1 MSFNS
6 VSAAESQISED
17 IKEKKKSKT
26 IFNLNLI
33 LPHTLYIPKK
43 EEKKTLNFLKS
54 YRYTTKHITMNCI
67 MLDFIKR
74 KTCIIA

>member
-54 YRYTTKHITMNCI
+54 
-67 MLDFIKR
+67 
-74 KTCIIA
+74 

>member
-17 IKEKKKSKT
+17 IKEKKKKSKT

-43 EEKKTLNFLKS
+43 KEKK
-54 YRYTTKHITMNCI
+54 R
-67 MLDFIKR
+67 
-74 KTCIIA
+74 

>member
-43 EEKKTLNFLKS
+43 KEKK
-54 YRYTTKHITMNCI
+54 R
-67 MLDFIKR
+67 
-74 KTCIIA
+74 

>member
-17 IKEKKKSKT
+17 IKEKKKKSKT

-43 EEKKTLNFLKS
+43 EEKKNAKLFKILG
-54 YRYTTKHITMNCI
+54 RYTTKHITINCI
-67 MLDFIKR
+67 MLDS
-74 KTCIIA
+74 